1 MDLLEQY
8 FPNLSYEQIQQ
19 FSQLNILFRDLNV
32 KINLVSRKDIDF
44 LVERHII
51 HSLAIAKFHRFK
63 TKTEILDVGTGGGF
77 PGIPLSIFFPNV
89 KFYLIDSIGKKIDAV
104 QNGMIALNALSDS
117 ENRYSAVIIEDQ
129 LPLMDPSNL
138 IKQLEHYSKTPIIA
152 IVRSDKRRSEILTD
166 FENGLSGWFEP
177 KGSSVEHFNDLLDS
191 CYTFINFSRSLN
203 KNQRLQINSHGLGTI
218 LGVSDSMQKIYTLL
232 LQIQEKDVIT
242 ILYGESGTG
251 KNLTA
256 KFMHDTS
263 KRSKKPLISVNCPAI
278 PSELLESELFGHEKG
293 SFTGADEKKDGK
305 FLVANGGTIFLDEIG
320 DMSTSLQAKILRVL
334 ESGEIERVGGAE
346 THTVNVRVISATNQ
360 DLNEKIKEGKFRED
374 LFHRINVFP
383 VTLPPLRERKVDI
396 PLLTYAIFKALKKKH
411 NLNVS
416 YIEPKA
422 IDRLIDY
429 SWPGNVRELE
439 NTLERALLIC
449 NDKFLTE
456 KDLGAVLDEK
466 EEVIESQKE
475 PEPDE
480 TITDEQQQES
490 IKPKFEEPD
499 GISNDLKNEKIESP
513 KIATLKEIEME
524 AIKSSVER
532 NKWNMTTTAE
542 ELGISRMTLYRK
554 LEQYGLRGKE

>member
-1 MDLLEQY
+1 MDTILYVGDSYDVKEV
-8 FPNLSYEQIQQ
+8 LSG
-19 FSQLNILFRDLNV
+19 SNR
-32 KINLVSRKDIDF
+32 S
-44 LVERHII
+44 
-51 HSLAIAKFHRFK
+51 
-63 TKTEILDVGTGGGF
+63 
-77 PGIPLSIFFPNV
+77 
-89 KFYLIDSIGKKIDAV
+89 IDAV

-117 ENRYSAVIIEDQ
+117 ANKYSAVIIEDQ

-138 IKQLEHYSKTPIIA
+138 IKQLEHYSKTPVIA
-152 IVRSDKRRSEILTD
+152 IVRSDKRREEILTD

-177 KGSSVEHFNDLLDS
+177 KGSSIEHFNELLDS
-191 CYTFINFSRSLN
+191 CSTFINFSRALS
-203 KNQRLQINSHGLGTI
+203 KNHRLQINSHGLGTI

-293 SFTGADEKKDGK
+293 SFTGADERKDGK
-305 FLVANGGTIFLDEIG
+305 FLIANGGTIFLDEIG

-346 THTVNVRVISATNQ
+346 THTVDVRVISATNQ
-360 DLNEKIKEGKFRED
+360 DLNEKIKDGKFRED

-383 VTLPPLRERKVDI
+383 VTLPPLRDRQVDI

-411 NLNVS
+411 NLNVT
-416 YIEPKA
+416 YIDPKA

-449 NDKFLTE
+449 NNKYLTE
-456 KDLGAVLDEK
+456 DDLGSVLDEK
-466 EEVIESQKE
+466 EKNIE
-475 PEPDE
+475 PEKQ
-480 TITDEQQQES
+480 TQA
-490 IKPKFEEPD
+490 EEIAED
-499 GISNDLKNEKIESP
+499 AVTAGESP
-513 KIATLKEIEME
+513 AELQVQVAETPVTKIATLKEIEME

-554 LEQYGLRGKE
+554 LEQYGLRSKD

>member
-1 MDLLEQY
+1 MDTILY
-8 FPNLSYEQIQQ
+8 VGDSY
-19 FSQLNILFRDLNV
+19 
-32 KINLVSRKDIDF
+32 DIKQV
-44 LVERHII
+44 L
-51 HSLAIAKFHRFK
+51 
-63 TKTEILDVGTGGGF
+63 T
-77 PGIPLSIFFPNV
+77 
-89 KFYLIDSIGKKIDAV
+89 DSDKKIDAV

-117 ENRYSAVIIEDQ
+117 ANKYGAVLIEDQ

-138 IKQLEHYSKTPIIA
+138 IKQLKHYSKTPIIA
-152 IVRSDKRRSEILTD
+152 IIRSDKRREEILTD
-166 FENGLSGWFEP
+166 FDNGLSGWFEP
-177 KGSSVEHFNDLLDS
+177 KGSSVEHFNKLLDS
-191 CYTFINFSRSLN
+191 CNTFISFSRGLS
-203 KNQRLQINSHGLGTI
+203 KNHRIQINSHGLDTI

-263 KRSKKPLISVNCPAI
+263 KRNKKPLISVNCPAI

-293 SFTGADEKKDGK
+293 SFTGADERKDGK
-305 FLVANGGTIFLDEIG
+305 FLIANGGTIFLDEIG
-320 DMSTSLQAKILRVL
+320 DMSSSLQAKILRVL

-346 THTVNVRVISATNQ
+346 THTVDVRVISATNQ

-383 VTLPPLRERKVDI
+383 VTLPPLRDRKVDI

-411 NLNVS
+411 SLSVS
-416 YIEPKA
+416 YIGPKA

-449 NDKFLTE
+449 NNKYLTE
-456 KDLGAVLDEK
+456 EDLGSVLDEK
-466 EEVIESQKE
+466 QMTIDSDKKTAEKETSQE
-475 PEPDE
+475 ATTNE
-480 TITDEQQQES
+480 TGAETQPQEIPITT
-490 IKPKFEEPD
+490 
-499 GISNDLKNEKIESP
+499 

-554 LEQYGLRGKE
+554 LEQYGLRGKN

>member
-1 MDLLEQY
+1 MID
-8 FPNLSYEQIQQ
+8 P
-19 FSQLNILFRDLNV
+19 ILY
-32 KINLVSRKDIDF
+32 
-44 LVERHII
+44 
-51 HSLAIAKFHRFK
+51 
-63 TKTEILDVGTGGGF
+63 VG
-77 PGIPLSIFFPNV
+77 
-89 KFYLIDSIGKKIDAV
+89 DSIDIKQILNESGKKIDAV
-104 QNGMIALNALSDS
+104 QNGMIALNALADS

-166 FENGLSGWFEP
+166 FDNGLSGWFEP
-177 KGSSVEHFNDLLDS
+177 KGSSVEHFNELIDS
-191 CYTFINFSRSLN
+191 CSTFINFSRGLN
-203 KNQRLQINSHGLGTI
+203 KNQRRQINSHGLSTI

-263 KRSKKPLISVNCPAI
+263 KRSKKPLVSVNCPAI

-346 THTVNVRVISATNQ
+346 THKVDVRVISATNQ
-360 DLNEKIKEGKFRED
+360 DLNEKIKEGDFRED

-411 NLNVS
+411 SLSVA
-416 YIEPKA
+416 YIAPKA

-449 NDKFLTE
+449 NNKYLTE
-456 KDLGAVLDEK
+456 EDLGSVLDEK
-466 EEVIESQKE
+466 ETIIEAQKE
-475 PEPDE
+475 PATIEPGLE
-480 TITDEQQQES
+480 
-490 IKPKFEEPD
+490 EEPEKSPSVSSD
-499 GISNDLKNEKIESP
+499 AVIKTVTDSNPVL

>member
-1 MDLLEQY
+1 MID
-8 FPNLSYEQIQQ
+8 P
-19 FSQLNILFRDLNV
+19 ILY
-32 KINLVSRKDIDF
+32 
-44 LVERHII
+44 
-51 HSLAIAKFHRFK
+51 
-63 TKTEILDVGTGGGF
+63 VG
-77 PGIPLSIFFPNV
+77 
-89 KFYLIDSIGKKIDAV
+89 DSIDIKQILNESGKKIDAV
-104 QNGMIALNALSDS
+104 QNGMIALNALADS

-166 FENGLSGWFEP
+166 FDNGLSGWFEP
-177 KGSSVEHFNDLLDS
+177 KGSSVEHFNELIDS
-191 CYTFINFSRSLN
+191 CSTFINFSRGLN
-203 KNQRLQINSHGLGTI
+203 KSQRRQINSHGLSTI

-263 KRSKKPLISVNCPAI
+263 KRSKKPLVSVNCPAI

-346 THTVNVRVISATNQ
+346 THKVDVRVISATNQ
-360 DLNEKIKEGKFRED
+360 DLNEKIKEGDFRED

-396 PLLTYAIFKALKKKH
+396 PLLTYAIFKSLKKKH
-411 NLNVS
+411 SLNVA
-416 YIEPKA
+416 YIAPKA

-449 NDKFLTE
+449 NNKYLTE

-466 EEVIESQKE
+466 ETIIEAQKESATIEPELEKE
-475 PEPDE
+475 PEKNPPLNSDAVAE
-480 TITDEQQQES
+480 TITD
-490 IKPKFEEPD
+490 
-499 GISNDLKNEKIESP
+499 SNPIL
-513 KIATLKEIEME
+513 KIATLKEIEMD

>member
-1 MDLLEQY
+1 MDPILYVGDSFDIKQV
-8 FPNLSYEQIQQ
+8 
-19 FSQLNILFRDLNV
+19 LNE
-32 KINLVSRKDIDF
+32 S
-44 LVERHII
+44 
-51 HSLAIAKFHRFK
+51 
-63 TKTEILDVGTGGGF
+63 
-77 PGIPLSIFFPNV
+77 
-89 KFYLIDSIGKKIDAV
+89 GKKIDAV

-117 ENRYSAVIIEDQ
+117 ENKYSAVIIEDQ

-166 FENGLSGWFEP
+166 FDNGLSGWFEP

-191 CYTFINFSRSLN
+191 CYTFINFSRALN

-416 YIEPKA
+416 YIAPKA

-449 NDKFLTE
+449 NNKFLTE

-475 PEPDE
+475 PESVETVVDE
-480 TITDEQQQES
+480 EQQEA
-490 IKPKFEEPD
+490 IKPQFEEPND
-499 GISNDLKNEKIESP
+499 ISNDLNNEKIESP

>member
-1 MDLLEQY
+1 MDTILYVGDFQDIK
-8 FPNLSYEQIQQ
+8 NLISE
-19 FSQLNILFRDLNV
+19 SKN
-32 KINLVSRKDIDF
+32 
-44 LVERHII
+44 
-51 HSLAIAKFHRFK
+51 
-63 TKTEILDVGTGGGF
+63 
-77 PGIPLSIFFPNV
+77 
-89 KFYLIDSIGKKIDAV
+89 KIDAV

-117 ENRYSAVIIEDQ
+117 ANKYSAVIIEDQ

-138 IKQLEHYSKTPIIA
+138 IKQLEHYSKTPVIA
-152 IVRSDKRRSEILTD
+152 IIRSNKRRSEILTD

-177 KGSSVEHFNDLLDS
+177 NKSSIEHFYDLLNHCS
-191 CYTFINFSRSLN
+191 TFIKFSRELN
-203 KNQRLQINSHGLGTI
+203 KNHRIQINSHGLGNI
-218 LGVSDSMQKIYTLL
+218 LGVSDAMQKIYTLL

-242 ILYGESGTG
+242 ILHGESGTG

-263 KRSKKPLISVNCPAI
+263 KRNKKPLISVNCPAI

-320 DMSTSLQAKILRVL
+320 DMSSSLQAKILRVL

-346 THTVNVRVISATNQ
+346 THVVDVRVISATNQ
-360 DLNEKIKEGKFRED
+360 DLNQKIKDGEFRED
-374 LFHRINVFP
+374 LYHRINVFP
-383 VTLPPLRERKVDI
+383 VTLPPLRDRKVDI
-396 PLLTYAIFKALKKKH
+396 PLLTYEIFKNLKKKH
-411 NLNVS
+411 SLNVS
-416 YIEPKA
+416 YISPKA
-422 IDRLIDY
+422 IDRLIDF

-449 NDKFLTE
+449 NNDFLTDE
-456 KDLGAVLDEK
+456 DLGAVLDEK
-466 EEVIESQKE
+466 EEIIETEEELIENNIPKE
-475 PEPDE
+475 QPPDIQAPIE
-480 TITDEQQQES
+480 TVKTEVSDSDISDIT
-490 IKPKFEEPD
+490 
-499 GISNDLKNEKIESP
+499 P

-554 LEQYGLRGKE
+554 LEQYGLRSKN

>member
-1 MDLLEQY
+1 MADPILYVGDSLDIK
-8 FPNLSYEQIQQ
+8 QI
-19 FSQLNILFRDLNV
+19 LNESS
-32 KINLVSRKDIDF
+32 KQ
-44 LVERHII
+44 
-51 HSLAIAKFHRFK
+51 
-63 TKTEILDVGTGGGF
+63 
-77 PGIPLSIFFPNV
+77 
-89 KFYLIDSIGKKIDAV
+89 IDAV

-117 ENRYSAVIIEDQ
+117 ANKYSAVIIEDQ

-152 IVRSDKRRSEILTD
+152 IVRSDKRRSEILND

-177 KGSSVEHFNDLLDS
+177 KRSSIEHFNDLLNS
-191 CYTFINFSRSLN
+191 CNTFINFSRGLN
-203 KNQRLQINSHGLGTI
+203 KNHRLQINSHGLGTI

-263 KRSKKPLISVNCPAI
+263 KRNKKPLISVNCPAI

-305 FLVANGGTIFLDEIG
+305 FLIANGGTIFLDEIG

-396 PLLTYAIFKALKKKH
+396 PLLTYAIFKTLKKKH
-411 NLNVS
+411 NLSVS
-416 YIEPKA
+416 YIGPKA

-449 NDKFLTE
+449 NNKYLTE
-456 KDLGAVLDEK
+456 KDLGSVLDEK
-466 EEVIESQKE
+466 ETAIESRKEPVKSEIVDKDLKEINTPSVNETHHSSNIETVIEQVSTQ
-475 PEPDE
+475 
-480 TITDEQQQES
+480 
-490 IKPKFEEPD
+490 
-499 GISNDLKNEKIESP
+499 

-554 LEQYGLRGKE
+554 LEQYGLRSKEQ

>member
-1 MDLLEQY
+1 MDPILYVGDSFDIKQV
-8 FPNLSYEQIQQ
+8 
-19 FSQLNILFRDLNV
+19 LNE
-32 KINLVSRKDIDF
+32 S
-44 LVERHII
+44 
-51 HSLAIAKFHRFK
+51 
-63 TKTEILDVGTGGGF
+63 
-77 PGIPLSIFFPNV
+77 
-89 KFYLIDSIGKKIDAV
+89 GKKIDAV

-117 ENRYSAVIIEDQ
+117 ENKYSAVIIEDQ

-166 FENGLSGWFEP
+166 FDNGLSGWFEP
-177 KGSSVEHFNDLLDS
+177 KGSSVEHFNNLLDS
-191 CYTFINFSRSLN
+191 CYTFINFSRALN
-203 KNQRLQINSHGLGTI
+203 KNQRLQVNSHGLGTI

-416 YIEPKA
+416 YIAPKA

-449 NDKFLTE
+449 NNKFLTE

-475 PEPDE
+475 PEPVE
-480 TITDEQQQES
+480 TITDEQQQEA

-499 GISNDLKNEKIESP
+499 GISNDLNNEKIETP

>member
-1 MDLLEQY
+1 MDPVLY
-8 FPNLSYEQIQQ
+8 VGDSYDIKQI
-19 FSQLNILFRDLNV
+19 LND
-32 KINLVSRKDIDF
+32 SGKD
-44 LVERHII
+44 
-51 HSLAIAKFHRFK
+51 
-63 TKTEILDVGTGGGF
+63 
-77 PGIPLSIFFPNV
+77 
-89 KFYLIDSIGKKIDAV
+89 IDAV
-104 QNGMIALNALSDS
+104 QNGMIALNALSDI
-117 ENRYSAVIIEDQ
+117 ENKYSAVIIEDQ

-152 IVRSDKRRSEILTD
+152 IVRSDKRRSEILKD
-166 FENGLSGWFEP
+166 FDNGLSGWFEP
-177 KGSSVEHFNDLLDS
+177 KGSSLEHLNDLIDS
-191 CYTFINFSRSLN
+191 CSTFINFSRGLS
-203 KNQRLQINSHGLGTI
+203 KNHRSQINSHGLGTI

-242 ILYGESGTG
+242 ILYGDSGTG

-346 THTVNVRVISATNQ
+346 THTVDVRVISATNQ
-360 DLNEKIKEGKFRED
+360 NLNEKIKEGKFRED

-383 VTLPPLRERKVDI
+383 VTLPPLMERKVDI
-396 PLLTYAIFKALKKKH
+396 PLLTYAIFKTLKKKH

-449 NDKFLTE
+449 NNKYLTE
-456 KDLGAVLDEK
+456 NDLGSVLDEK
-466 EEVIESQKE
+466 ETIIDTQKE
-475 PEPDE
+475 LIDAEVVLTPE
-480 TITDEQQQES
+480 QES
-490 IKPKFEEPD
+490 VVDSNIKTTNTNTENIIPNVITKPQ
-499 GISNDLKNEKIESP
+499 
-513 KIATLKEIEME
+513 IATLKEIEME

-532 NKWNMTTTAE
+532 NKWNMTTTSE

-554 LEQYGLRGKE
+554 LEQYGLRSKD

>member
-1 MDLLEQY
+1 MTD
-8 FPNLSYEQIQQ
+8 P
-19 FSQLNILFRDLNV
+19 ILYVGDSLDIKQV
-32 KINLVSRKDIDF
+32 VS
-44 LVERHII
+44 E
-51 HSLAIAKFHRFK
+51 S
-63 TKTEILDVGTGGGF
+63 
-77 PGIPLSIFFPNV
+77 N
-89 KFYLIDSIGKKIDAV
+89 KKIDAV

-117 ENRYSAVIIEDQ
+117 ANKYSAVIIEDQ

-177 KGSSVEHFNDLLDS
+177 KKSSTKHFNALLDS
-191 CYTFINFSRSLN
+191 CNTFINFSRKLN
-203 KNQRLQINSHGLGTI
+203 KNHRLQINSHGLGTI

-263 KRSKKPLISVNCPAI
+263 RRNKKPLISVNCPAI

-346 THTVNVRVISATNQ
+346 THIVNVRVISATNQ

-396 PLLTYAIFKALKKKH
+396 PLLTYAIFKTLKKKH
-411 NLNVS
+411 NLNVQ
-416 YIEPKA
+416 YIGPKA

-449 NDKFLTE
+449 NNKYLRE
-456 KDLGAVLDEK
+456 KDLGSVLDEK
-466 EEVIESQKE
+466 ETAIEAQKE
-475 PEPDE
+475 LVSSESKDQNLKEINEPNVSE
-480 TITDEQQQES
+480 THDSSSIEAIVEQVS
-490 IKPKFEEPD
+490 TPR
-499 GISNDLKNEKIESP
+499 
-513 KIATLKEIEME
+513 IATLKEIEME

-554 LEQYGLRGKE
+554 LEQYGLRSKEQ

>member
-1 MDLLEQY
+1 MIDPILY
-8 FPNLSYEQIQQ
+8 VGDSFDVKQI
-19 FSQLNILFRDLNV
+19 LNESD
-32 KINLVSRKDIDF
+32 
-44 LVERHII
+44 
-51 HSLAIAKFHRFK
+51 
-63 TKTEILDVGTGGGF
+63 
-77 PGIPLSIFFPNV
+77 
-89 KFYLIDSIGKKIDAV
+89 KKIDAV
-104 QNGMIALNALSDS
+104 QNGMIALNALADS

-166 FENGLSGWFEP
+166 FDNGLSGWFEP
-177 KGSSVEHFNDLLDS
+177 KGSSVEHLNELIDS
-191 CYTFINFSRSLN
+191 CSTFINFSRGLN
-203 KNQRLQINSHGLGTI
+203 KNQRRQINSHGLSTI

-263 KRSKKPLISVNCPAI
+263 KRSKKPLVSVNCPAI

-346 THTVNVRVISATNQ
+346 THTVDVRVISATNQ
-360 DLNEKIKEGKFRED
+360 DLNEKIKEGEFRED

-396 PLLTYAIFKALKKKH
+396 PLLTYAIFKSLKKKH
-411 NLNVS
+411 SLDVA
-416 YIEPKA
+416 YIAPKA

-449 NDKFLTE
+449 NNKYLTE
-456 KDLGAVLDEK
+456 EDLGSVLDEK
-466 EEVIESQKE
+466 ETIIEAQKE
-475 PEPDE
+475 PTTIEHALEKEPERSSSLNSEAVIE
-480 TITDEQQQES
+480 TITD
-490 IKPKFEEPD
+490 
-499 GISNDLKNEKIESP
+499 SNSVL

-554 LEQYGLRGKE
+554 LEQYGLRGKD

>member
-1 MDLLEQY
+1 MTDPILYVGDSLDIK
-8 FPNLSYEQIQQ
+8 QI
-19 FSQLNILFRDLNV
+19 LNESN
-32 KINLVSRKDIDF
+32 
-44 LVERHII
+44 
-51 HSLAIAKFHRFK
+51 
-63 TKTEILDVGTGGGF
+63 
-77 PGIPLSIFFPNV
+77 
-89 KFYLIDSIGKKIDAV
+89 KKIDAV

-117 ENRYSAVIIEDQ
+117 ANKYSAVIIEDQ

-152 IVRSDKRRSEILTD
+152 IVRSDKRRAEILTD
-166 FENGLSGWFEP
+166 FDNGLSGWFEP
-177 KGSSVEHFNDLLDS
+177 KGSSIEHFNELIDS
-191 CYTFINFSRSLN
+191 CSTFINFSRGLN
-203 KNQRLQINSHGLGTI
+203 KNQRRQINSHGLSTI

-263 KRSKKPLISVNCPAI
+263 KRSKKPLVSVNCPAI

-346 THTVNVRVISATNQ
+346 THKVDVRVISATNQ
-360 DLNEKIKEGKFRED
+360 DLNEKIKEGEFRED
-374 LFHRINVFP
+374 LYHRINVFP

-396 PLLTYAIFKALKKKH
+396 PLLTYAIFKSLKKKH
-411 NLNVS
+411 SLNVA
-416 YIEPKA
+416 YIAPKA

-449 NDKFLTE
+449 NNKYLTE
-456 KDLGAVLDEK
+456 EDLGSVLDEK
-466 EEVIESQKE
+466 ETIIEAQKE
-475 PEPDE
+475 PDTVEPE
-480 TITDEQQQES
+480 LE
-490 IKPKFEEPD
+490 EEPEKSHSVNSD
-499 GISNDLKNEKIESP
+499 AAVGTVTDSNPVL
-513 KIATLKEIEME
+513 KIATLKEIEMD

>member
-1 MDLLEQY
+1 MID
-8 FPNLSYEQIQQ
+8 P
-19 FSQLNILFRDLNV
+19 ILY
-32 KINLVSRKDIDF
+32 
-44 LVERHII
+44 
-51 HSLAIAKFHRFK
+51 
-63 TKTEILDVGTGGGF
+63 VG
-77 PGIPLSIFFPNV
+77 
-89 KFYLIDSIGKKIDAV
+89 DSIDIKQILNESGKKIDAV
-104 QNGMIALNALSDS
+104 QNGMIALNALADS

-166 FENGLSGWFEP
+166 FDNGLSGWFEP
-177 KGSSVEHFNDLLDS
+177 KGSSVEHFNELIDS
-191 CYTFINFSRSLN
+191 CSTFINFSRGLN
-203 KNQRLQINSHGLGTI
+203 KNQRRQINSHGLSTI

-263 KRSKKPLISVNCPAI
+263 KRSKKPLVSVNCPAI

-346 THTVNVRVISATNQ
+346 THKVDVRVISATNQ
-360 DLNEKIKEGKFRED
+360 DLNEKIKEGDFRED

-396 PLLTYAIFKALKKKH
+396 PLLTYAIFKSLKKKH
-411 NLNVS
+411 SLNVA
-416 YIEPKA
+416 YIAPKA

-449 NDKFLTE
+449 NNKYLTE
-456 KDLGAVLDEK
+456 EDLGSVLDEK
-466 EEVIESQKE
+466 ETIIEAQKE
-475 PEPDE
+475 PATIEPE
-480 TITDEQQQES
+480 LE
-490 IKPKFEEPD
+490 EEPEKSPSVSSD
-499 GISNDLKNEKIESP
+499 AVIETVTDSNPVL

-532 NKWNMTTTAE
+532 NKWNMTSTAE

>member
-1 MDLLEQY
+1 MTD
-8 FPNLSYEQIQQ
+8 QILYVGDSLDIKQ
-19 FSQLNILFRDLNV
+19 I
-32 KINLVSRKDIDF
+32 INES
-44 LVERHII
+44 
-51 HSLAIAKFHRFK
+51 
-63 TKTEILDVGTGGGF
+63 
-77 PGIPLSIFFPNV
+77 N
-89 KFYLIDSIGKKIDAV
+89 KKIDAV

-117 ENRYSAVIIEDQ
+117 ANKYSAVIIEDQ

-152 IVRSDKRRSEILTD
+152 IVRSDKRRSEILND

-177 KGSSVEHFNDLLDS
+177 KGSSIEHFNNLLDS
-191 CYTFINFSRSLN
+191 CNTFINFSRGLN
-203 KNQRLQINSHGLGTI
+203 KNHRLQINSHGLGTI

-263 KRSKKPLISVNCPAI
+263 KRNKKPLISVNCPAI

-396 PLLTYAIFKALKKKH
+396 PLLTYAIFKTLKKKH
-411 NLNVS
+411 NLSVS
-416 YIEPKA
+416 YIGPKA

-449 NDKFLTE
+449 NNKYLTE
-456 KDLGAVLDEK
+456 DDLGSVLDEK
-466 EEVIESQKE
+466 ETAIEAKKE
-475 PEPDE
+475 PVTIEAGDQGLTEINETSINEPNNSSNTE
-480 TITDEQQQES
+480 TTVEQAS
-490 IKPKFEEPD
+490 T
-499 GISNDLKNEKIESP
+499 P

-554 LEQYGLRGKE
+554 LDQYGLRSKEQ

>member
-1 MDLLEQY
+1 MDTILY
-8 FPNLSYEQIQQ
+8 VGDSY
-19 FSQLNILFRDLNV
+19 DV
-32 KINLVSRKDIDF
+32 KEV
-44 LVERHII
+44 
-51 HSLAIAKFHRFK
+51 LAGSNRR
-63 TKTEILDVGTGGGF
+63 
-77 PGIPLSIFFPNV
+77 
-89 KFYLIDSIGKKIDAV
+89 IDAV

-117 ENRYSAVIIEDQ
+117 ANKYSAVIIEDQ

-138 IKQLEHYSKTPIIA
+138 IKQLEHYSKTPVIA
-152 IVRSDKRRSEILTD
+152 IVRSDKRREEILTD

-177 KGSSVEHFNDLLDS
+177 KGSSIQHFNELLDS
-191 CYTFINFSRSLN
+191 CSTFINFSRALS
-203 KNQRLQINSHGLGTI
+203 KNHRLQINSHGLGTI

-293 SFTGADEKKDGK
+293 SFTGADERKDGK
-305 FLVANGGTIFLDEIG
+305 FLIANGGTIFLDEIG

-346 THTVNVRVISATNQ
+346 THTVDVRVISATNQ
-360 DLNEKIKEGKFRED
+360 DLNEKIKDGKFRED

-411 NLNVS
+411 NLGVT
-416 YIEPKA
+416 YIDPKA

-449 NDKFLTE
+449 NNKYLKED
-456 KDLGAVLDEK
+456 DLGSVLDEK
-466 EEVIESQKE
+466 EKNIE
-475 PEPDE
+475 PEKQTQAKEVTEDAVTTDASPSELQPQAAE
-480 TITDEQQQES
+480 TPIT
-490 IKPKFEEPD
+490 
-499 GISNDLKNEKIESP
+499 

-554 LEQYGLRGKE
+554 LEQYGLRSKD

>member
-1 MDLLEQY
+1 MDPILYVGDSFDIKQV
-8 FPNLSYEQIQQ
+8 
-19 FSQLNILFRDLNV
+19 LNE
-32 KINLVSRKDIDF
+32 S
-44 LVERHII
+44 
-51 HSLAIAKFHRFK
+51 
-63 TKTEILDVGTGGGF
+63 
-77 PGIPLSIFFPNV
+77 
-89 KFYLIDSIGKKIDAV
+89 GKKIDAV

-117 ENRYSAVIIEDQ
+117 ENKYSAVIIEDQ

-166 FENGLSGWFEP
+166 FDNGLSGWFEP
-177 KGSSVEHFNDLLDS
+177 KGSSVEHFNNLLDS
-191 CYTFINFSRSLN
+191 CNTFINFSRALN

-416 YIEPKA
+416 YIAPKA

-449 NDKFLTE
+449 NNKFLTE

-475 PEPDE
+475 PEPVE
-480 TITDEQQQES
+480 TITDEQQQEA

-499 GISNDLKNEKIESP
+499 GISNDLNNEKIESP

>member
-1 MDLLEQY
+1 MID
-8 FPNLSYEQIQQ
+8 P
-19 FSQLNILFRDLNV
+19 ILY
-32 KINLVSRKDIDF
+32 
-44 LVERHII
+44 
-51 HSLAIAKFHRFK
+51 
-63 TKTEILDVGTGGGF
+63 VG
-77 PGIPLSIFFPNV
+77 
-89 KFYLIDSIGKKIDAV
+89 DSIDIKQILNESGKKIDAV
-104 QNGMIALNALSDS
+104 QNGMIALNALADS

-166 FENGLSGWFEP
+166 FDNGLSGWFEP
-177 KGSSVEHFNDLLDS
+177 KGSSVEHFNELIDS
-191 CYTFINFSRSLN
+191 CSTFINFSRGLN
-203 KNQRLQINSHGLGTI
+203 KNQRRQINSHGLSTI

-263 KRSKKPLISVNCPAI
+263 KRSKKPLVSVNCPAI

-346 THTVNVRVISATNQ
+346 THTVDVRVISATNQ
-360 DLNEKIKEGKFRED
+360 DLNEKIKEGEFRED

-396 PLLTYAIFKALKKKH
+396 PLLTYAIFKSLKKKH
-411 NLNVS
+411 SLNVA
-416 YIEPKA
+416 YIAPKA

-449 NDKFLTE
+449 NNKYLTE
-456 KDLGAVLDEK
+456 EDLGSVLDEK
-466 EEVIESQKE
+466 ETIIEAQKE
-475 PEPDE
+475 PATIEPGLE
-480 TITDEQQQES
+480 
-490 IKPKFEEPD
+490 EEPEKSPSVSSD
-499 GISNDLKNEKIESP
+499 AVIETVTDSNPVL

>member
-1 MDLLEQY
+1 MID
-8 FPNLSYEQIQQ
+8 P
-19 FSQLNILFRDLNV
+19 ILY
-32 KINLVSRKDIDF
+32 
-44 LVERHII
+44 
-51 HSLAIAKFHRFK
+51 
-63 TKTEILDVGTGGGF
+63 VG
-77 PGIPLSIFFPNV
+77 
-89 KFYLIDSIGKKIDAV
+89 DSIDIKQILNESGKKIDAV
-104 QNGMIALNALSDS
+104 QNGMIALNALADS

-166 FENGLSGWFEP
+166 FDNGLSGWFEP
-177 KGSSVEHFNDLLDS
+177 KGSSVEHFNELIDS
-191 CYTFINFSRSLN
+191 CSTFINFSRGLN
-203 KNQRLQINSHGLGTI
+203 KNQRRQINSHGLSTI

-263 KRSKKPLISVNCPAI
+263 KRSKKPLVSVNCPAI

-346 THTVNVRVISATNQ
+346 THKVDVRVISATNQ
-360 DLNEKIKEGKFRED
+360 DLNEKIKEGDFRED

-411 NLNVS
+411 SLNVA
-416 YIEPKA
+416 YIAPKA

-449 NDKFLTE
+449 NNKYLTE
-456 KDLGAVLDEK
+456 EDLGSVLDEK
-466 EEVIESQKE
+466 ETIIEAQKE
-475 PEPDE
+475 PATIEPGLE
-480 TITDEQQQES
+480 
-490 IKPKFEEPD
+490 EEPEKSPSVSSD
-499 GISNDLKNEKIESP
+499 AVIETVTDSNPVL
-513 KIATLKEIEME
+513 KIATLKEIEMD

>member
-1 MDLLEQY
+1 MTDPILYVGDSLDIK
-8 FPNLSYEQIQQ
+8 QI
-19 FSQLNILFRDLNV
+19 
-32 KINLVSRKDIDF
+32 INES
-44 LVERHII
+44 
-51 HSLAIAKFHRFK
+51 S
-63 TKTEILDVGTGGGF
+63 
-77 PGIPLSIFFPNV
+77 
-89 KFYLIDSIGKKIDAV
+89 KKIDAV

-117 ENRYSAVIIEDQ
+117 ANKYSAVIIEDQ

-152 IVRSDKRRSEILTD
+152 IVRSDKRRSEILND

-177 KGSSVEHFNDLLDS
+177 KRSSIEHFNDLLDS
-191 CYTFINFSRSLN
+191 CNTFINFSRGLN
-203 KNQRLQINSHGLGTI
+203 KNHRLQINSHGLGTI

-263 KRSKKPLISVNCPAI
+263 KRNKKPLISVNCPAI

-305 FLVANGGTIFLDEIG
+305 FLIANGGTIFLDEIG

-396 PLLTYAIFKALKKKH
+396 PLLTYAIFKTLKKKH
-411 NLNVS
+411 NLSVS
-416 YIEPKA
+416 YIGPKA

-449 NDKFLTE
+449 NNKYLTE
-456 KDLGAVLDEK
+456 KDLGSVLDEK
-466 EEVIESQKE
+466 ETAIESQKE
-475 PEPDE
+475 PVKNEIVD
-480 TITDEQQQES
+480 
-490 IKPKFEEPD
+490 K
-499 GISNDLKNEKIESP
+499 DLKEINTPSVNETHHSSNIETVIEQVSTQ

-554 LEQYGLRGKE
+554 LEQYGLRSKEQ

>member
-1 MDLLEQY
+1 MDPILYVGDSFDIKQV
-8 FPNLSYEQIQQ
+8 
-19 FSQLNILFRDLNV
+19 LNE
-32 KINLVSRKDIDF
+32 S
-44 LVERHII
+44 
-51 HSLAIAKFHRFK
+51 
-63 TKTEILDVGTGGGF
+63 
-77 PGIPLSIFFPNV
+77 
-89 KFYLIDSIGKKIDAV
+89 GKKIDPV
-104 QNGMIALNALSDS
+104 QNGMIALNALSDNA
-117 ENRYSAVIIEDQ
+117 NRYSAVIIEDQ

-138 IKQLEHYSKTPIIA
+138 VKQLKHYSKTPIIA
-152 IVRSDKRRSEILTD
+152 IVRSDKRRSEILID
-166 FENGLSGWFEP
+166 FDNGLSGWFEP
-177 KGSSVEHFNDLLDS
+177 KNSSVKHLNDLIDS
-191 CYTFINFSRSLN
+191 CFTFINFSRSLN
-203 KNQRLQINSHGLGTI
+203 KNQRIQVNSHGLGTI

-263 KRSKKPLISVNCPAI
+263 KRSKKPLVSVNCPAI

-346 THTVNVRVISATNQ
+346 THTVDVRVISATNQ
-360 DLNEKIKEGKFRED
+360 DLNDKIKEGKFRED

-396 PLLTYAIFKALKKKH
+396 PLLTYAIFKSLKKKH
-411 NLNVS
+411 SLDVS
-416 YIEPKA
+416 YIAPKA

-449 NDKFLTE
+449 TNKYLTE
-456 KDLGAVLDEK
+456 DDLGLVLDEK
-466 EEVIESQKE
+466 ETIIASQKE
-475 PEPDE
+475 AETAELIAEKEPTTPANNDVPIE
-480 TITDEQQQES
+480 TSGES
-490 IKPKFEEPD
+490 N
-499 GISNDLKNEKIESP
+499 SSS

>member
-1 MDLLEQY
+1 MDPILYVGDSFDIKQV
-8 FPNLSYEQIQQ
+8 
-19 FSQLNILFRDLNV
+19 LNE
-32 KINLVSRKDIDF
+32 S
-44 LVERHII
+44 
-51 HSLAIAKFHRFK
+51 
-63 TKTEILDVGTGGGF
+63 
-77 PGIPLSIFFPNV
+77 
-89 KFYLIDSIGKKIDAV
+89 GKKIDAV

-117 ENRYSAVIIEDQ
+117 ENKYSAVIIEDQ

-166 FENGLSGWFEP
+166 FDNGLSGWFEP
-177 KGSSVEHFNDLLDS
+177 KGSSVEHFNNLLDS
-191 CYTFINFSRSLN
+191 CDTFINFSRALN

-263 KRSKKPLISVNCPAI
+263 KRNKKPLISVNCPAI

-416 YIEPKA
+416 YIAPKA

-449 NDKFLTE
+449 NSKFLTE

-475 PEPDE
+475 PEPVE
-480 TITDEQQQES
+480 TVVDEQQQEA

-499 GISNDLKNEKIESP
+499 GISNDLNNEKIESP

>member
-1 MDLLEQY
+1 MDPILYVGDSFDIKQV
-8 FPNLSYEQIQQ
+8 
-19 FSQLNILFRDLNV
+19 LNE
-32 KINLVSRKDIDF
+32 S
-44 LVERHII
+44 
-51 HSLAIAKFHRFK
+51 
-63 TKTEILDVGTGGGF
+63 
-77 PGIPLSIFFPNV
+77 
-89 KFYLIDSIGKKIDAV
+89 GKKIDAV

-117 ENRYSAVIIEDQ
+117 ENKYSAVIIEDQ

-166 FENGLSGWFEP
+166 FDNGLSGWFEP

-191 CYTFINFSRSLN
+191 CYTFINFSRALN

-263 KRSKKPLISVNCPAI
+263 KRNKKPLISVNCPAI

-416 YIEPKA
+416 YIAPKA

-449 NDKFLTE
+449 NNKFLTE

-475 PEPDE
+475 PEPVE

-499 GISNDLKNEKIESP
+499 GISNDLNNEKIESP

>member
-1 MDLLEQY
+1 MSD
-8 FPNLSYEQIQQ
+8 P
-19 FSQLNILFRDLNV
+19 ILYVGDSSDV
-32 KINLVSRKDIDF
+32 KKV
-44 LVERHII
+44 LVEC
-51 HSLAIAKFHRFK
+51 
-63 TKTEILDVGTGGGF
+63 
-77 PGIPLSIFFPNV
+77 N
-89 KFYLIDSIGKKIDAV
+89 KKIDSV

-117 ENRYSAVIIEDQ
+117 ENKYSAVIIEDQ

-138 IKQLEHYSKTPIIA
+138 IKQLEHYSKTPVIA
-152 IVRSDKRRSEILTD
+152 IIRSDKRRSEILND
-166 FENGLSGWFEP
+166 FENGLSGWYEP
-177 KGSSVEHFNDLLDS
+177 KGSSVEHFNNLLDS
-191 CYTFINFSRSLN
+191 CNTFINFSRGLN
-203 KNQRLQINSHGLGTI
+203 KNHRIQINSHGLGTI

-263 KRSKKPLISVNCPAI
+263 KRNKKPLISVNCPAI

-396 PLLTYAIFKALKKKH
+396 PLLTYAIFKTLKKKH
-411 NLNVS
+411 NLGVS
-416 YIEPKA
+416 YIGPKA

-449 NDKFLTE
+449 NNKFLTE
-456 KDLGAVLDEK
+456 DDLGSVLDEK
-466 EEVIESQKE
+466 ETVFEAQRETIESHIDDQDQDKIISTNIG
-475 PEPDE
+475 E
-480 TITDEQQQES
+480 TLIQNEDQTATVQ
-490 IKPKFEEPD
+490 
-499 GISNDLKNEKIESP
+499 ISST

-532 NKWNMTTTAE
+532 NKWNMTTTAD

-554 LEQYGLRGKE
+554 LEQYGLRGKEQ

>member
-1 MDLLEQY
+1 MTDPILYVGDSLDIK
-8 FPNLSYEQIQQ
+8 QI
-19 FSQLNILFRDLNV
+19 LNE
-32 KINLVSRKDIDF
+32 S
-44 LVERHII
+44 
-51 HSLAIAKFHRFK
+51 S
-63 TKTEILDVGTGGGF
+63 
-77 PGIPLSIFFPNV
+77 
-89 KFYLIDSIGKKIDAV
+89 KKIDAV

-117 ENRYSAVIIEDQ
+117 ANKYSAVIIEDQ

-152 IVRSDKRRSEILTD
+152 IVRSDKRRSEILND

-177 KGSSVEHFNDLLDS
+177 KGSSIEHFNDLLDS
-191 CYTFINFSRSLN
+191 CNTFINFSRGLN
-203 KNQRLQINSHGLGTI
+203 KNHRLQINSHGLGTI

-263 KRSKKPLISVNCPAI
+263 KRNKKPLISVNCPAI

-411 NLNVS
+411 NLSVS
-416 YIEPKA
+416 YIGPKA

-449 NDKFLTE
+449 NNKYLTE
-456 KDLGAVLDEK
+456 DDLGSVLDEK
-466 EEVIESQKE
+466 ETAIEAQKE
-475 PEPDE
+475 PVTIEASDQSLKEINE
-480 TITDEQQQES
+480 TNISETHDFSGIKTAAEQ
-490 IKPKFEEPD
+490 
-499 GISNDLKNEKIESP
+499 ISTP

-554 LEQYGLRGKE
+554 LEQYGLRSKEQ